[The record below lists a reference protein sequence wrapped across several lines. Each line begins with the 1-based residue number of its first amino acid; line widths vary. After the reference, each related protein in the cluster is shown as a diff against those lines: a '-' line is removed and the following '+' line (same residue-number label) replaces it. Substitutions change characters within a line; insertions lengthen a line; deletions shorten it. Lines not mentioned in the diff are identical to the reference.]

1 MIKDLLKDN
10 RIEAF
15 IENELMGN
23 IAPWNVSSGGV
34 APVKTKILNSDYA
47 LKNKSIE
54 SFTKAKNN
62 CPTKITILKYKKM
75 NDLKTLTGL

>member
-34 APVKTKILNSDYA
+34 APLKMKNSKRLFR
-47 LKNKSIE
+47 LK
-54 SFTKAKNN
+54 
-62 CPTKITILKYKKM
+62 KKV
-75 NDLKTLTGL
+75 N